1 MKMGAIKKRLPDRTG
16 RQSVKG
22 ASTNKCTRHT
32 VYIIIWEMSKMAD
45 AVWDMHLIK
54 DIAIGLLLIP
64 ILHSTFAAVLI
75 TLMIL
80 KADCYIYDIYTGKN
94 K

>member
-1 MKMGAIKKRLPDRTG
+1 MKMGAIKKRLPDRTE

-22 ASTNKCTRHT
+22 APINKCTRHT
-32 VYIIIWEMSKMAD
+32 VYIIFLEMSKLAD
-45 AVWDMHLIK
+45 TVWDMHLIK
-54 DIAIGLLLIP
+54 DIAICLLLIP

-75 TLMIL
+75 TLMII
-80 KADCYIYDIYTGKN
+80 KADCYVYDIFTGKN

>member
-1 MKMGAIKKRLPDRTG
+1 MTKEKKRLPDSSG
-16 RQSVKG
+16 RQNVKG
-22 ASTNKCTRHT
+22 AQTNKCTRHV
-32 VYIIIWEMSKMAD
+32 VYIIIWEMPKLAD
-45 AVWDMHLIK
+45 AVWDMHLLK

-75 TLMIL
+75 TLLII
-80 KADCYIYDIYTGKN
+80 KADCYVYDICMGKD

>member
-1 MKMGAIKKRLPDRTG
+1 MTKEKKRLPDSSG
-16 RQSVKG
+16 RQNVKG
-22 ASTNKCTRHT
+22 AQTNKCTRHV
-32 VYIIIWEMSKMAD
+32 VYIIFLEMSKLAD

-64 ILHSTFAAVLI
+64 MLHSTFAAVLI
-75 TLMIL
+75 TLMII
-80 KADCYIYDIYTGKN
+80 KADCYVYDIFTGKN

>member
-1 MKMGAIKKRLPDRTG
+1 MEAIKKRLPVLSG

-32 VYIIIWEMSKMAD
+32 VYIIIWEMSKLAD
-45 AVWDMHLIK
+45 AVWDMHLLK

-64 ILHSTFAAVLI
+64 MLHSTFAAVLI
-75 TLMIL
+75 TLMII
-80 KADCYIYDIYTGKN
+80 KADCYVYDIFTGKN

>member
-16 RQSVKG
+16 RQNVKG
-22 ASTNKCTRHT
+22 AQTNKCTRHV
-32 VYIIIWEMSKMAD
+32 VYIIFLEMSKLAD

-64 ILHSTFAAVLI
+64 MLHSTFAAVLI
-75 TLMIL
+75 TLMII
-80 KADCYIYDIYTGKN
+80 KADCYVYDIYMGKD

>member
-1 MKMGAIKKRLPDRTG
+1 MTKEKKRLPDSSG
-16 RQSVKG
+16 RQNVKG
-22 ASTNKCTRHT
+22 AQTNKCTRHV
-32 VYIIIWEMSKMAD
+32 VYIIFLEMSKLAD

-64 ILHSTFAAVLI
+64 MLHSTFAAVLI
-75 TLMIL
+75 TLMII
-80 KADCYIYDIYTGKN
+80 KADCYVYDIYMGKD

>member
-1 MKMGAIKKRLPDRTG
+1 MEAIKKRLPDSSG
-16 RQSVKG
+16 RPSVKG
-22 ASTNKCTRHT
+22 APINKCTRHT
-32 VYIIIWEMSKMAD
+32 VYIIFFNMSKLAD

-54 DIAIGLLLIP
+54 DIAIGLLLIS

>member
-1 MKMGAIKKRLPDRTG
+1 MTKEKKRLPDSSG

-22 ASTNKCTRHT
+22 ASTNKCTPHI
-32 VYIIIWEMSKMAD
+32 VYIIFFNMSKLAD
-45 AVWDMHLIK
+45 AVWDMHLLK

-75 TLMIL
+75 TLMII
-80 KADCYIYDIYTGKN
+80 KADCYVHDIFTGKN

>member
-1 MKMGAIKKRLPDRTG
+1 
-16 RQSVKG
+16 
-22 ASTNKCTRHT
+22 
-32 VYIIIWEMSKMAD
+32 MSKLAD
-45 AVWDMHLIK
+45 TVWDMHLIK

-75 TLMIL
+75 TLMII
-80 KADCYIYDIYTGKN
+80 KADCYVYDIFTGKN

>member
-1 MKMGAIKKRLPDRTG
+1 MAKGKKSLPDRTG
-16 RQSVKG
+16 RPSVKG
-22 ASTNKCTRHT
+22 ASINKCTPHI
-32 VYIIIWEMSKMAD
+32 VYIIFFNMSKLAD
-45 AVWDMHLIK
+45 AVWDMHLLK

-80 KADCYIYDIYTGKN
+80 KADCYIYDTCMGKN

>member
-1 MKMGAIKKRLPDRTG
+1 
-16 RQSVKG
+16 
-22 ASTNKCTRHT
+22 
-32 VYIIIWEMSKMAD
+32 MSKLAD
-45 AVWDMHLIK
+45 AVWDMHLLK

-75 TLMIL
+75 TLLII
-80 KADCYIYDIYTGKN
+80 KADCYVYDICMGKD

>member
-1 MKMGAIKKRLPDRTG
+1 MTKEKKRLPDSSG

-22 ASTNKCTRHT
+22 ASINKCTPHI
-32 VYIIIWEMSKMAD
+32 VYIIFFNMSKLAD
-45 AVWDMHLIK
+45 AVWDMHLLK

-75 TLMIL
+75 TLLII
-80 KADCYIYDIYTGKN
+80 KADCYVYDICMGKD